1 MLNEDSEHAVDAGPF
16 ALWLQEFRASL
27 RGERGTSVPCGD
39 CVGCCVSSYHI
50 PIRPT
55 DAGALTTIPVEH
67 LVTARGQPEG
77 HRMMRYLSD
86 GHCPM
91 LSDRKCTI
99 YDVRPQTCRDYDCR
113 LFAAAGIGAG
123 GPDKHVINA
132 RVRAWRF
139 TLETADDFATLGAI
153 RAAATFIREHGDSFP
168 NLSAPKAP
176 TGIAVLAMKAYSV
189 FLQPSEH
196 PRSNTELAK
205 AIVEA
210 SRLFDQGL
218 QS

>member
-1 MLNEDSEHAVDAGPF
+1 MPTEYPADSADAGSF
-16 ALWLQEFRASL
+16 STWLEAFRSSL
-27 RGERGTSVPCGD
+27 RGELGSAVPCGD

-55 DAGALTTIPVEH
+55 DAGALARIPIEH
-67 LVTARGQPEG
+67 LVIARGQPEG

-91 LSDRKCTI
+91 LSDGKCTI

-113 LFAAAGIGAG
+113 VFAAAGIDAG

-139 TLETADDFATLGAI
+139 TLETADDFATLEAI
-153 RAAATFIREHGDSFP
+153 RAAATFIREQAGSFP
-168 NLSAPKAP
+168 NFSAPTAP
-176 TGIAVLAMKAYSV
+176 TGIAVLAVKAYRV
-189 FLQPSEH
+189 FLH
-196 PRSNTELAK
+196 PTQGQQSNSELAK
-205 AIVEA
+205 AIVAA
-210 SRLFDQGL
+210 SREFDQGVHI
-218 QS
+218 